1 MQKFQALMEA
11 AHIIRPL
18 KSEGPQAALL
28 NNINF
33 ILENNLAL
41 CENFKILQLP

>member
-1 MQKFQALMEA
+1 MEA

-18 KSEGPQAALL
+18 ESEGPQAALL
-28 NNINF
+28 NNTCINF